1 MLKENPFPPSSL
13 QAAKYKQEP
22 REMREA
28 REDQRQAAALSAR
41 PFAPVLS
48 AHPGGVNSDTRGH
61 LVVIVQSL
69 SCVRLFVTPRTIARQ
84 ASLSIT
90 NPRGL
95 LKFMSSESVMPS
107 SHLILWCPLLL
118 LPSIFLNNLL
128 QYHRA
133 LYTLM

>member
-48 AHPGGVNSDTRGH
+48 AHPGGVNSDASSQAKTE
-61 LVVIVQSL
+61 VNSL
-69 SCVRLFVTPRTIARQ
+69 KI
-84 ASLSIT
+84 
-90 NPRGL
+90 
-95 LKFMSSESVMPS
+95 SV
-107 SHLILWCPLLL
+107 
-118 LPSIFLNNLL
+118 
-128 QYHRA
+128 
-133 LYTLM
+133 

>member
-69 SCVRLFVTPRTIARQ
+69 SCVRLFVTPWTAVRQ
-84 ASLSIT
+84 VSLSIT
-90 NPRGL
+90 NSGSL
-95 LKFMSSESVMPS
+95 LKLMSIDLVIPS
-107 SHLILWCPLLL
+107 NYLILCCCPLLFPPL
-118 LPSIFLNNLL
+118 IFPSISVFSNESVL
-128 QYHRA
+128 
-133 LYTLM
+133 